1 MQKTGKPYSLLI
13 QLWNDWNKS
22 SIITINGQKKD
33 RSIIEIYLYT
43 GTIKK
48 LIDLSPIYYEEGGSF
63 YSGVTNIWVVDKNTA
78 IFTVQTRD
86 YEYICK
92 YFI

>member
-43 GTIKK
+43 WTIKK

-63 YSGVTNIWVVDKNTA
+63 YSGATNIWVVDKNTA

-92 YFI
+92 YII